1 MIADPHSLAWRLE
14 RVRFLGLTVE
24 PRGVPVCHGDAWVPD
39 PTPWARAPARTPIAS
54 MPWTRWPALDAS
66 ADSAEARVWLI
77 DACTD
82 SDAVLTMRS
91 RWAEVQ
97 ELESRTG
104 ADAIDRVRRLSWLVD
119 ALRPT
124 WDEAEQTLRAM
135 MASAGA
141 GAAYEPLTHE
151 QAAEVLGWTVEAVR
165 GAVKRGDVRS
175 VKHGTRRRIPYD
187 EVKRLAL
194 ESSGKI

>member
-39 PTPWARAPARTPIAS
+39 PTPWARAPARAG
-54 MPWTRWPALDAS
+54 WPALDVE
-66 ADSAEARVWLI
+66 ADSARARAWVI

-82 SDAVLTMRS
+82 DLRAAHTRAVWRDVQ
-91 RWAEVQ
+91 RIEV
-97 ELESRTG
+97 SG
-104 ADAIDRVRRLSWLVD
+104 AVDAIDRCRRLHAILD

-135 MASAGA
+135 MAVAGA

-165 GAVKRGDVRS
+165 GAVRRGDVRS
-175 VKHGTRRRIPYD
+175 VKHGSRRRIPYE